1 MMLLTFPKKAKQ
13 RKPARPPVNGPI
25 ARVHVFPTSRH
36 IRMVDNIAADMRA
49 RAGLVSGDPLDAAE
63 AALIQHLEIEWD
75 RLEHFGVAEP
85 ERERDIRAFAVA
97 AWALYGQQVD
107 QSGAA

>member
-1 MMLLTFPKKAKQ
+1 MIITFPKKAK
-13 RKPARPPVNGPI
+13 RPRQTKAVCGAS

-49 RAGLVSGDPLDAAE
+49 RAGQVSGDPLDAAE